1 MSSPAIP
8 TDGTNAV
15 AKRPSTLT
23 VNPRLARFVFQQQ
36 LPRAIM
42 SSVPEDSIQGI
53 PGLTVLLLVLF
64 FDQGECGISIN
75 NKPFHK
81 SGLQE
86 AFNGSQLLSPGAE
99 QDHLAIIE
107 VLEIDGQCPFI

>member
-8 TDGTNAV
+8 IDGTNAV
-15 AKRPSTLT
+15 ARTPI
-23 VNPRLARFVFQQQ
+23 NPNNQPRLGRRFVLQQQ

-53 PGLTVLLLVLF
+53 PGLTVLLLVLL
-64 FDQGECGISIN
+64 FDQGECGISIDDE
-75 NKPFHK
+75 PFHK

-99 QDHLAIIE
+99 QDYLAIIE
-107 VLEIDGQCPFI
+107 VL